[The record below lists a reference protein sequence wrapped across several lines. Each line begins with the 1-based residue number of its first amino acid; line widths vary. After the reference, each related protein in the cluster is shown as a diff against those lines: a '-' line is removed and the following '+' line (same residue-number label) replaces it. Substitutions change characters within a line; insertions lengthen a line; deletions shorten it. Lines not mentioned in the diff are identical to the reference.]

1 VIDKMEYIMTNK
13 EITLEEVL
21 AAKEIRCNR
30 QQAFKEKYKTT
41 IVSITINM
49 PGAVKDMPILRRL
62 RDYAVQEVK
71 KQFAI
76 VAEEQVN
83 LSTGPEALLAIDSDG
98 WLVKKTAIRIEE
110 VRPFSRLLDIDV
122 FSADGTLLSRRDEG
136 KGRGCFVCG
145 GEFVVCRREGRH
157 SQEDLQ
163 GVVEKLLN
171 QFRAD
176 ESRFVSTAAEK
187 IGALAIEA
195 MLYEVTCTPSP
206 GLVDRV
212 NSGAH
217 HDMDFYSFMASS
229 ASLSVPMS
237 RCAQAGI
244 VHDGGLETLL
254 PVLRLIGLEG
264 EQAMLTATQGVNTQ
278 KGLIF
283 LLGIMAGVT
292 GWLLGR
298 SQPVTTETVL
308 DSAAIMAA
316 GIVEKELAGAIHKR
330 PEELT
335 AGERL
340 YLNYGITGIRGEL
353 AAGLP
358 AVKAKALPALREAL
372 ATGLSV
378 NDALIYTLLV
388 LMTCVDDT
396 TVMHRHH
403 PDKMR
408 IWVREQAEL
417 VIEAGGMVTA
427 EGRAM
432 CLALDREFILQNV
445 SPGGVA
451 DLLAVT
457 WFLYSL
463 GDDQAALRFSAS

>member
-1 VIDKMEYIMTNK
+1 MTNR
-13 EITLEEVL
+13 EITLEDVL
-21 AAKEIRCNR
+21 GAKEARYHR
-30 QQAFKEKYKTT
+30 QQAFKKKHGKTV
-41 IVSITINM
+41 VSITINM
-49 PGAVKDMPILRRL
+49 PGAVKDIPILRRL

-71 KQFAI
+71 KQFDI
-76 VAEEQVN
+76 TAEEQVN
-83 LSTGPEALLAIDSDG
+83 LLTGPEALLSIDSDG
-98 WLVKKTAIRIEE
+98 WLVKKVAVKVEE
-110 VRPFSRLLDIDV
+110 AHPFSRLLDIDV
-122 FSADGTLLSRRDEG
+122 FTIEGTLLSRRDEG
-136 KGRGCFVCG
+136 NGRGCFVCG
-145 GEFVVCRREGRH
+145 GEFVVCRRDGRH

-163 GVVEKLLN
+163 RVVEKLLN
-171 QFRAD
+171 QFRAF
-176 ESRFVSTAAEK
+176 ESRFVSAAAEK

-229 ASLSVPMS
+229 AALSTPMA
-237 RCAQAGI
+237 RCAQAGML
-244 VHDGGLETLL
+244 HEGSLEALL

-278 KGLIF
+278 KGLVF
-283 LLGIMAGVT
+283 LLGIMTGVT
-292 GWLLGR
+292 GWLQGR
-298 SQPVTTETVL
+298 SLPVTAETIL
-308 DSAAIMAA
+308 DGAAIMAA

-340 YLNYGITGIRGEL
+340 YLNYGIAGIRGEL

-358 AVKAKALPALREAL
+358 AVKAKALPALHEAL

-378 NDALIYTLLV
+378 NDALIYTLLI

-408 IWVREQAEL
+408 VWVREQAEK
-417 VIEAGGMVTA
+417 VIQAGGMATA

-432 CLALDREFILQNV
+432 CLAMDREFILQNV

-463 GDDQAALRFSAS
+463 SDGQAL

>member
-1 VIDKMEYIMTNK
+1 MTK
-13 EITLEEVL
+13 ELTLEDVL
-21 AAKEIRCNR
+21 AAKEARATR
-30 QQAFKEKYKTT
+30 QQEFKEKHKAVV
-41 IVSITINM
+41 VSITINM
-49 PGAVKDMPILRRL
+49 PGALKDTPILRRL

-71 KQFAI
+71 KQFA
-76 VAEEQVN
+76 VLAEEHVN
-83 LSTGPEALLAIDSDG
+83 VLTGPEALLAIDNEG
-98 WLVKKTAIRIEE
+98 WLVKQAAMKIEE
-110 VRPFSRLLDIDV
+110 THSFSRLLDIDV
-122 FSADGTLLSRRDEG
+122 FDRTGILLSRRDEG

-145 GEFVVCRREGRH
+145 GEFILCRRKGLH
-157 SQEDLQ
+157 SQEDLL
-163 GVVEKLLN
+163 GVVRKLLN
-171 QFRAD
+171 GFKAH
-176 ESRFVSTAAEK
+176 ESRFISPAAEK

-217 HDMDFYSFMASS
+217 QDMDFYSFMASS
-229 ASLSVPMS
+229 AALSGSMN

-244 VHDGGLETLL
+244 LHEGDVEELL
-254 PVLRLIGLEG
+254 PVLRIIGLEG
-264 EQAMLTATQGVNTQ
+264 EQAMLAATKGVNTQ

-283 LLGIMAGVT
+283 LLGIMAGIA
-292 GWLLGR
+292 GWLQRR
-298 SQPVTTETVL
+298 SLPVTAEAVL
-308 DSAAIMAA
+308 RNASLMVA
-316 GIVEKELAGAIHKR
+316 GIVERELAGAVHKSL
-330 PEELT
+330 EQLT

-340 YLNYGITGIRGEL
+340 YITYGITGIRGEL

-358 AVKAKALPALREAL
+358 AVKDKALPALREAL
-372 ATGLSV
+372 GKGSSV

-408 IWVREQAEL
+408 VWVREQAQM
-417 VIEAGGMVTA
+417 VIQAGGMETD
-427 EGRAM
+427 EGRKK
-432 CLALDREFILQNV
+432 CEDLDKEFILQNV

-457 WFLYSL
+457 WFLHCL
-463 GDDQAALRFSAS
+463 

>member
-1 VIDKMEYIMTNK
+1 MINE
-13 EITLEEVL
+13 EITLEAILE
-21 AAKEIRCNR
+21 AKEARHNR
-30 QQAFKEKYKTT
+30 QQAFKEKHGKL
-41 IVSITINM
+41 VVGITINM

-62 RDYAVQEVK
+62 RDFAVQEVK
-71 KQFAI
+71 KRFSI

-83 LSTGPEALLAIDSDG
+83 LLTGPEALLAIDSDG
-98 WLVKKTAIRIEE
+98 WLVKKAATEIEE
-110 VRPFSRLLDIDV
+110 FYPFSRLLDIDV
-122 FSADGTLLSRRDEG
+122 FTIEGVLLSRRDEG

-145 GEFVVCRREGRH
+145 KEFVVCRREGRH
-157 SQEDLQ
+157 TQEELQ
-163 GVVEKLLN
+163 CVVKNLLN
-171 QFRAD
+171 QFRAY
-176 ESRFVSTAAEK
+176 ESRFVSINAEK

-217 HDMDFYSFMASS
+217 YDMDFYSFMASS
-229 ASLSVPMS
+229 AALSIPMA

-244 VHDGGLETLL
+244 MHEGSLEELL
-254 PVLRLIGLEG
+254 PVLRIIGLEG
-264 EQAMLTATQGVNTQ
+264 EQAMFTATRGINTQ
-278 KGLIF
+278 KGLVF
-283 LLGIMAGVT
+283 LLGIMNGVT
-292 GWLLGR
+292 GWLQGR
-298 SQPVTTETVL
+298 SFSVTADAVL
-308 DSAAIMAA
+308 DSVAIIAA
-316 GIVEKELAGAIHKR
+316 GIVEKELAVAIYKQ

-340 YLNYGITGIRGEL
+340 YLNYGVTGIRGEL
-353 AAGLP
+353 AKGLP
-358 AVKAKALPALREAL
+358 AVKKVALPALKEAL
-372 ATGLSV
+372 EKGLSV
-378 NDALIYTLLV
+378 NDALIYTLLI

-408 IWVREQAEL
+408 VWVREQAEK
-417 VIEAGGMVTA
+417 VIQAGGMITA

-432 CLALDREFILQNV
+432 CEAMDQEFILQNV

-463 GDDQAALRFSAS
+463 NNGSLSRNSSYN

>member
-1 VIDKMEYIMTNK
+1 MKNK
-13 EITLEEVL
+13 EITLEDVL
-21 AAKEIRCNR
+21 EGKEARYNR
-30 QQAFKEKYKTT
+30 QQAFKEKHGK
-41 IVSITINM
+41 IVVSITINM
-49 PGAVKDMPILRRL
+49 PGAVKDAPILRHL

-71 KQFAI
+71 KKFDI
-76 VAEEQVN
+76 LAEEQVN
-83 LSTGPEALLAIDSDG
+83 LLTGPEALLAIDSDG
-98 WLVKKTAIRIEE
+98 WQVKETAIEIEE
-110 VRPFSRLLDIDV
+110 AYPFSRLLDIDV
-122 FSADGTLLSRRDEG
+122 FAMEGVLLSRRDEG
-136 KGRGCFVCG
+136 KSRGCFVCG

-157 SQEDLQ
+157 SEEDLQ
-163 GVVEKLLN
+163 SVIESLLN
-171 QFRAD
+171 QFKAY
-176 ESRFVSTAAEK
+176 ESRFISTAAEK
-187 IGALAIEA
+187 IGALAVEA

-229 ASLSVPMS
+229 AALSTPMT

-244 VHDGGLETLL
+244 LHEGSLEELL

-264 EQAMLTATQGVNTQ
+264 EQAMFTATRGVNTQ
-278 KGLIF
+278 KGLVF

-292 GWLLGR
+292 GWLQGR
-298 SQPVTTETVL
+298 SLPVTAETVL

-340 YLNYGITGIRGEL
+340 YLNYGVTGIRGEL
-353 AAGLP
+353 AEGLP
-358 AVKAKALPALREAL
+358 AVRSEALPALGEAIEK
-372 ATGLSV
+372 GLSV

-408 IWVREQAEL
+408 VWVREQAER
-417 VIEAGGMVTA
+417 VIQAGGMSTA
-427 EGRAM
+427 EGRTM
-432 CLALDREFILQNV
+432 CLAMDREFILQNI

-463 GDDQAALRFSAS
+463 SDGQALKFSSYN

>member
-1 VIDKMEYIMTNK
+1 MTNK
-13 EITLEEVL
+13 EITLEDVL
-21 AAKEIRCNR
+21 GAKEARFNR
-30 QQAFKEKYKTT
+30 QQAFKEKHGN
-41 IVSITINM
+41 IVVSITINM
-49 PGAVKDMPILRRL
+49 PGAVKDTPILRRL

-71 KQFAI
+71 KRFDI
-76 VAEEQVN
+76 LAEEQVN
-83 LSTGPEALLAIDSDG
+83 LLTGPEALLAIDSDG
-98 WLVKKTAIRIEE
+98 WLVKKMAIEIEE
-110 VRPFSRLLDIDV
+110 AHPFSRLLDIDV
-122 FSADGTLLSRRDEG
+122 FAIEGTLLSRRDEG

-145 GEFVVCRREGRH
+145 GEFIVCRREGRH
-157 SQEDLQ
+157 SQIDLQ
-163 GVVEKLLN
+163 CVVENLLN
-171 QFRAD
+171 QFRAY

-229 ASLSVPMS
+229 AALSIPMA

-244 VHDGGLETLL
+244 SHEGSLDRLL
-254 PVLRLIGLEG
+254 PVLRIIGLEG
-264 EQAMLTATQGVNTQ
+264 EQAMFTATQGVNTQ
-278 KGLIF
+278 KGLVF
-283 LLGIMAGVT
+283 LLGIMTGVT
-292 GWLLGR
+292 GWLQGR
-298 SQPVTTETVL
+298 SQSVTADTVL
-308 DSAAIMAA
+308 DSVAIMAA
-316 GIVEKELAGAIHKR
+316 GIVERELAGAKHKR
-330 PEELT
+330 SEELT

-353 AAGLP
+353 ADGLP
-358 AVKAKALPALREAL
+358 AVRDMALPALGEAL
-372 ATGLSV
+372 EKGLSV

-403 PDKMR
+403 PNKMR
-408 IWVREQAEL
+408 VWVREQAEM
-417 VIEAGGMVTA
+417 VIQAGGMATN

-432 CLALDREFILQNV
+432 CEALDRDFIVQNV

-463 GDDQAALRFSAS
+463 NNGQAAVRFSSL